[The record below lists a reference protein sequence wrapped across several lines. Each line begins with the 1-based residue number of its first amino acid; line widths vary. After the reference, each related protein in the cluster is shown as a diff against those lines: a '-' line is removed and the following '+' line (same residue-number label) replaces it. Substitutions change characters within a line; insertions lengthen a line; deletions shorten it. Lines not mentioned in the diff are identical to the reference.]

1 MFSTKMKKAIMSKP
15 EALSDE
21 WLHGTAA
28 LVGFLAFFISVLDR
42 RGQVKK
48 IVLHEVQLQMQM
60 QVQVQ
65 VRVQVLPG
73 VKGSAGVVAESSSCS

>member
-28 LVGFLAFFISVLDR
+28 LVGFLAFFNFGTEQGGHLKNSIRETFISADFR
-42 RGQVKK
+42 DK
-48 IVLHEVQLQMQM
+48 
-60 QVQVQ
+60 
-65 VRVQVLPG
+65 
-73 VKGSAGVVAESSSCS
+73 